1 MLQDSGND
9 FTFLGND
16 FTLLGNDF
24 TLLGNDFTLLR
35 FFRKLGNC

>member
-24 TLLGNDFTLLR
+24 TLLR